1 MDAISQSW
9 VDPLRR
15 RSTAKRRR
23 IRAGAAMLTVA
34 IVVGACGSAMA
45 SPTPTSGPT
54 YTPWPTY
61 SAWPTYT
68 PWPTLNPTPSPTL
81 TPTPWPTDTP
91 WPTLEPTP
99 SPTLKPTPGPTRTPT
114 PEFATDMGTAPLAAP
129 ADDYGARAGR
139 EINDFGVDL
148 LRQLDSSGNL
158 CASPTSI
165 ALALAMVRAG
175 AKGQTATEMDKVLH
189 DFGTTGGAGELVAL
203 IQELQ
208 AQTTYDDSDFE
219 SDDPDATPDET
230 GKTPLQEL
238 DVSNA
243 VFSQKGMSLEQPFLD
258 SLSSSFGAGVGLVDY
273 EKDPE
278 AARQIINQ
286 WASER
291 TKGRIPEILRPGDVD
306 TDTRIALANAIYLK
320 APWTHPFDPDATNS
334 LPFTRADGSKVS
346 VPTMA
351 MDSWLQY
358 AAGKGYRAVDLPLG
372 GDGSSLSM
380 TIIVPDDMSSFVK
393 SLTAAQL
400 AGIES
405 QVSTYD
411 VDLTLPR
418 FSADTRFDL
427 SDILAAMGMP
437 TAFNPN
443 TADFSGITTDVP
455 LYIQSVIHQANID
468 VVETGVT
475 AAAVTVVVM
484 GGGSA
489 APEMPPHVQFHI
501 NKPFLYF
508 ITDGLSGAILFMG
521 RIDDPSAS
529 S

>member
-1 MDAISQSW
+1 
-9 VDPLRR
+9 
-15 RSTAKRRR
+15 
-23 IRAGAAMLTVA
+23 
-34 IVVGACGSAMA
+34 
-45 SPTPTSGPT
+45 
-54 YTPWPTY
+54 
-61 SAWPTYT
+61 
-68 PWPTLNPTPSPTL
+68 
-81 TPTPWPTDTP
+81 
-91 WPTLEPTP
+91 
-99 SPTLKPTPGPTRTPT
+99 
-114 PEFATDMGTAPLAAP
+114 MGTAPLVAP
-129 ADDYGARAGR
+129 ADDMGALAGT
-139 EINDFGVDL
+139 EINDFGIDL

-175 AKGQTATEMDKVLH
+175 ARGQTATEMDKVLH
-189 DFGTTGGAGELVAL
+189 DFGTTGQASEIVAL
-203 IQELQ
+203 IQALQ
-208 AQTTYDDSDFE
+208 AVTTYDDSDFE

-230 GKTPLQEL
+230 GKTPVQEL

-243 VFSQKGMSLEQPFLD
+243 VFSQKDMTLEQAFLD

-273 EKDPE
+273 IKDPE

-291 TKGRIPEILRPGDVD
+291 TKGRIPEILKAGDVD

-320 APWTHPFDPDATNS
+320 AAWADPFDPDATKS

-351 MDSWLQY
+351 MGALFGY
-358 AAGKGYRAVDLPLG
+358 AAGKGYRAIDLPMG

-380 TIIVPDDMSSFVK
+380 TIVVPDDMTSFVK
-393 SLTAAQL
+393 GLTAAQL

-405 QVSTYD
+405 GLSTYN

-418 FSADTRFDL
+418 FSANTRFDL

-437 TAFNPN
+437 TAFNKN
-443 TADFSGITTDVP
+443 LADFSGITTDEP
-455 LYIQSVIHQANID
+455 LYIQHVIHQANID
-468 VVETGVT
+468 VVEEGTT
-475 AAAVTVVVM
+475 ASAVTVVE
-484 GGGSA
+484 GGKGSCGDCA
-489 APEMPPHVQFHI
+489 KPTPPPHVVLHI

-508 ITDGLSGAILFMG
+508 IQEDYSGAVLFMG